1 MEGLATPGS
10 LRAVMRAFATG
21 VCVATTYRGGD
32 AGRRHDAV
40 TVNSLTSV
48 SLEPPLVSL
57 CLRHGSSFLADLL
70 DTGKWA
76 LSILEGGEDAM
87 AARFAA
93 ARPARTLALATL
105 AASAGERTGALVL
118 DGHAWLECELSDG
131 IDIGDHMMLIGRVVS
146 VSVTAQERPALV
158 FVHGRYRSLPAGSPP
173 AGSPPLGLPALVA
186 ALAVPAVPAAPAVS
200 RPAVSAGYPKES
212 IR

>member
-1 MEGLATPGS
+1 MEETLAPGT

-21 VCVATTYRGGD
+21 VCIATTYRGGL
-32 AGRRHDAV
+32 AGRRHDAI

-48 SLEPPLVSL
+48 SLHPPLVSL
-57 CLRHGSSFLADLL
+57 CLRDGSTFLADLL
-70 DTGKWA
+70 ATGKWA
-76 LSILEGGEDAM
+76 LSILEGGEDAT

-93 ARPARTLALATL
+93 GRPARALALDGL

-131 IDIGDHMMLIGRVVS
+131 FDVGDHKMVIGRVVA
-146 VSVTAQERPALV
+146 VNVTAQERSALA
-158 FVHGRYRSLPAGSPP
+158 FLHGRYRSLP
-173 AGSPPLGLPALVA
+173 PLRVPFDLPELAA
-186 ALAVPAVPAAPAVS
+186 ALPVPAAVS
-200 RPAVSAGYPKES
+200 RPAVSAGYPKEW